1 MADIL
6 TSCEPSRTF
15 ELQLVTAMP
24 DWEGTRIRFELEAT
38 GPALTQLRF
47 AHSGWPSATAH
58 YRVSSYCWAM
68 YLRLLRRHV
77 ETGEIVPYAQRL
89 DV

>member
-1 MADIL
+1 
-6 TSCEPSRTF
+6 
-15 ELQLVTAMP
+15 MP
-24 DWEGTRIRFELEAT
+24 DWEGSRVRFELSSPS
-38 GPALTQLRF
+38 PASTQLRF
-47 AHSGWPSATAH
+47 AHLGWPAATEH

-77 ETGEIVPYAQRL
+77 ETGEVVPYEQRL